1 MRRHKRHPRG
11 DHVNFSVL
19 KSGPLQEKIM
29 FKCLQEIL
37 MSFFNTFFSKW
48 IFKIGL
54 PQLDISSGV
63 FSNGRKIHPLLKAR
77 KGIQEDKE

>member
-19 KSGPLQEKIM
+19 KSGPLQEKNM

-37 MSFFNTFFSKW
+37 MSFFNTFFSKKD
-48 IFKIGL
+48 F
-54 PQLDISSGV
+54 QNRASST
-63 FSNGRKIHPLLKAR
+63 
-77 KGIQEDKE
+77 